1 MEANEEKRAEREI
14 SKTEKTN
21 HSTSQLDYKTI
32 ENIIVNKDLSI
43 KSLKKLPIVT
53 KEFKTSIEGNK
64 AKVKKWLISV
74 IMRLTKEWQPKLC
87 QSLFTENELIELCYR
102 AREVFWMQPTLVEPK
117 SPITICGD
125 IHGQFEDLLA
135 IFILYGFPPDRRY
148 LFLGDYVDRG
158 SFSIEVVTLLFAYK
172 ILYPRDIYLLR
183 GNHESR
189 CVNLRYGFYD
199 ECVLSYFK
207 YSNALFDT
215 FQMAFFCMPFC
226 ARIQKRI
233 LCMHGGI
240 SEDLAEL
247 AQLER
252 IERPCEIPDLGILTD
267 LTWSDPSYN
276 VTNYDYNNRRGVA
289 RLFGINAVKE
299 FCKTLGLDMIVRAH
313 QVMQNGYEK
322 FGNHLVTIFSAPN
335 YFMHNSAAVLH
346 VTKDLKCKI
355 EIHGPDQQSVK

>member
-1 MEANEEKRAEREI
+1 MKGKKRKGGREI
-14 SKTEKTN
+14 PETAKTGTDD
-21 HSTSQLDYKTI
+21 STSQSDNKAAATTII
-32 ENIIVNKDLSI
+32 ENDLPI
-43 KSLKKLPIVT
+43 KSLPMK
-53 KEFKTSIEGNK
+53 KEFEVSTKGDK
-64 AKVKKWLISV
+64 AQVKKWLISV
-74 IMRLTKEWQPKLC
+74 IARLTKEWQPKLC
-87 QSLFTENELIELCYR
+87 QSLFTEKELIELCYR

-125 IHGQFEDLLA
+125 IHGQFKDLLA
-135 IFILYGFPPDRRY
+135 LFILYGFPPDRRY

-158 SFSIEVVTLLFAYK
+158 SFSIEVVALLFAYK

-189 CVNLRYGFYD
+189 YINLRYGFYD

-207 YSNALFDT
+207 YSNTLFDT

-240 SEDLAEL
+240 SEDLTEL
-247 AQLER
+247 EQLER

-289 RLFGINAVKE
+289 RLFSSNAVEE

-313 QVMQNGYEK
+313 QN
-322 FGNHLVTIFSAPN
+322 
-335 YFMHNSAAVLH
+335 
-346 VTKDLKCKI
+346 CKI
-355 EIHGPDQQSVK
+355 DVHRPARQFANSNIDRKKRNEKVTQSDDAAKMTLETEGYDERDNDLYHMN

>member
-1 MEANEEKRAEREI
+1 
-14 SKTEKTN
+14 
-21 HSTSQLDYKTI
+21 
-32 ENIIVNKDLSI
+32 
-43 KSLKKLPIVT
+43 
-53 KEFKTSIEGNK
+53 
-64 AKVKKWLISV
+64 
-74 IMRLTKEWQPKLC
+74 MRLTKEWQPKLC

-172 ILYPRDIYLLR
+172 
-183 GNHESR
+183 
-189 CVNLRYGFYD
+189 
-199 ECVLSYFK
+199 
-207 YSNALFDT
+207 
-215 FQMAFFCMPFC
+215 
-226 ARIQKRI
+226 
-233 LCMHGGI
+233 
-240 SEDLAEL
+240 
-247 AQLER
+247 LER

-313 QVMQNGYEK
+313 QVCK
-322 FGNHLVTIFSAPN
+322 FTH
-335 YFMHNSAAVLH
+335 
-346 VTKDLKCKI
+346 
-355 EIHGPDQQSVK
+355 